1 MKELFEKTNY
11 LLEGGVIS
19 LLSDYLS
26 IHASR
31 GLIARAEG
39 ADLAVLDAFGAPV
52 ESLFLEGAADLAGAA
67 FPSPPLRTAFD
78 AGAAPIAGEWP
89 WAIRLRGRGW
99 CFFILLGEEP
109 SKELMD
115 QLPAFCGLLGLWQ
128 LHQKMEGAEERL
140 SRTAYMILATKN
152 TLASIFEPM
161 GLDYFGSFL
170 HDVISES
177 LFPSKLSLL
186 LDDGRTLSV
195 LEGED
200 TGLPPRKGLFS
211 RAILSPAP
219 IKVEEAH
226 REFIGDQ
233 VFDLIARD
241 WQAVLPIPGGSSRL
255 FCLLGWD
262 KLPDEEAFNF
272 MELLAN
278 VASKALSLA
287 ALNEERENHIAGL
300 SRGTFML
307 RALHGAALTFM
318 EQDSKE
324 ELLLRILD
332 IFSEMAQAP
341 GSLIVAWQ
349 PSAGG
354 YIHFASRRE
363 GRLEKKGAFA
373 GFPLGI
379 IEGDRPESCSPGD
392 AKDLFRR
399 AGVPDLASLE
409 ELEDMD
415 RIFPLWDGMKLAGF
429 TAVSKPLSG
438 TSTMDE
444 QTLGI
449 LAGTASVALKK
460 TQWDAP
466 HLAAGRRLDLCAIAE
481 REAAGARYEIKA
493 EGGSPVTLRGPAG
506 IDVTP
511 GQERACRLVIT
522 SGAGVVCISDSS
534 FPGLPELFPAA
545 EGWTA
550 EGGGQ

>member
-1 MKELFEKTNY
+1 MRDLFEKTNY
-11 LLEGGVIS
+11 LLEGGVVS
-19 LLSDYLS
+19 LLSDFLS

-39 ADLAVLDAFGAPV
+39 ADLAVLDAFGAPM
-52 ESLFLEGAADLAGAA
+52 ESLFLAGAADLVGAA
-67 FPSPPLRTAFD
+67 FPSPPLRGSFD
-78 AGAAPIAGEWP
+78 ASAAPVAGDWP
-89 WAIRLRGRGW
+89 WALRLRGKDW
-99 CFFILLGEEP
+99 CFYILLGEEP
-109 SKELMD
+109 SPELMEEA
-115 QLPAFCGLLGLWQ
+115 PAFCGLLGLWQ
-128 LHQKMEGAEERL
+128 MHQKMGGAEERL

-177 LFPSKLSLL
+177 LFPSKLLLL
-186 LDDGRTLSV
+186 LDHGGALSV
-195 LEGED
+195 LEGDD
-200 TGLPPRKGLFS
+200 TGLPPRKGIFS

-219 IKVEEAH
+219 VRVEESH
-226 REFIGDQ
+226 REFVGDQ
-233 VFDLIARD
+233 VFDLLARD
-241 WQAVLPIPGGSSRL
+241 WQAVLPIPGAGSRL
-255 FCLLGWD
+255 FCLLSWE

-272 MELLAN
+272 MELLGN

-287 ALNEERENHIAGL
+287 ELNEERDNHIAEL

-341 GSLIVAWQ
+341 ESFIVAWQ

-354 YIHFASRRE
+354 YIHFASRKD
-363 GRLEKKGAFA
+363 GRVEKRGAFA

-379 IEGDRPESCSPGD
+379 LEGDLPESCSP
-392 AKDLFRR
+392 AEAREIFRR
-399 AGVPDLASLE
+399 AGVPDLAELKDLE
-409 ELEDMD
+409 NMD
-415 RIFPLWDGMKLAGF
+415 RIYPLWDGQKLAGF
-429 TAVSKPLSG
+429 TAISKPLSG
-438 TSTMDE
+438 TSTMDG

-449 LAGTASVALKK
+449 LARTASVALKK
-460 TQWDAP
+460 SQWDAP

-493 EGGSPVTLRGPAG
+493 EGGSPVTFRGPADAG
-506 IDVTP
+506 ITSE
-511 GQERACRLVIT
+511 QERVCRLVIR
-522 SGAGVVCISDSS
+522 SDGGTACVSES
-534 FPGLPELFPAA
+534 AVPGLSELFPASA
-545 EGWTA
+545 GWTA
-550 EGGGQ
+550 EVDGH

>member
-1 MKELFEKTNY
+1 
-11 LLEGGVIS
+11 
-19 LLSDYLS
+19 
-26 IHASR
+26 
-31 GLIARAEG
+31 
-39 ADLAVLDAFGAPV
+39 
-52 ESLFLEGAADLAGAA
+52 
-67 FPSPPLRTAFD
+67 
-78 AGAAPIAGEWP
+78 
-89 WAIRLRGRGW
+89 
-99 CFFILLGEEP
+99 
-109 SKELMD
+109 MD
-115 QLPAFCGLLGLWQ
+115 QLLAFCGLLGLWQ

-195 LEGED
+195 LEGGD

-332 IFSEMAQAP
+332 ISPKWPRPP
-341 GSLIVAWQ
+341 G
-349 PSAGG
+349 P
-354 YIHFASRRE
+354 
-363 GRLEKKGAFA
+363 
-373 GFPLGI
+373 
-379 IEGDRPESCSPGD
+379 
-392 AKDLFRR
+392 
-399 AGVPDLASLE
+399 
-409 ELEDMD
+409 
-415 RIFPLWDGMKLAGF
+415 
-429 TAVSKPLSG
+429 
-438 TSTMDE
+438 
-444 QTLGI
+444 
-449 LAGTASVALKK
+449 
-460 TQWDAP
+460 
-466 HLAAGRRLDLCAIAE
+466 
-481 REAAGARYEIKA
+481 
-493 EGGSPVTLRGPAG
+493 
-506 IDVTP
+506 
-511 GQERACRLVIT
+511 
-522 SGAGVVCISDSS
+522 
-534 FPGLPELFPAA
+534 
-545 EGWTA
+545 
-550 EGGGQ
+550 